1 MFKSFF
7 LKNKIFVFVFCF
19 SLLFVC
25 LSNSF
30 LEQKN
35 TAIISSVFL
44 FLVSSIS
51 YNLISKSE
59 KVFVSLG
66 AMFLKMILT
75 ILFLVLIFLNWK
87 QKEITFSTNFT
98 FYYILLYFVYSGV
111 FYYSFFKKQTKKNR
125 WKVKKQNH
133 TDIWA

>member
-35 TAIISSVFL
+35 TAIISSIFL

-98 FYYILLYFVYSGV
+98 IYYILLYFVYSGV

-125 WKVKKQNH
+125 
-133 TDIWA
+133 

>member
-35 TAIISSVFL
+35 TAIISSIFL

-87 QKEITFSTNFT
+87 QKEISFSTNFT
-98 FYYILLYFVYSGV
+98 IYYILLYFVYSGV

-125 WKVKKQNH
+125 
-133 TDIWA
+133 